1 MGSLIILNGSP
12 RAPRSNSRRYAEIV
26 SRHYRGSVEYHNI
39 SRTNHIELCSKLE
52 NSSDLL
58 LVFPLYADGI
68 PVTLLNFLKTLEQN
82 PPSSKPVISVLINC
96 GFLEHRQNDI
106 AVQMVELFCKQN
118 GYKFGSVLKIGS
130 GEAILDTPFK
140 PLAIRK
146 IKQLAASIS
155 HGRHRVLH
163 TALPLSPEMFIRASQ
178 KYWINYG
185 KRYGVTQKEMASL
198 QIEPEKTRE

>member
-140 PLAIRK
+140 PLAIWK

-155 HGRHRVLH
+155 HGRQRVLH

-198 QIEPEKTRE
+198 QIEPAKTRE